1 MNRTTIDGREFFL
14 PPPFQRF
21 LEVVKFITHQVFL
34 TSLLTYFV
42 FYFINDTISGFV
54 SDQFNMDI
62 LLIILL
68 VSGVLLVALQPFP
81 QIVKPA
87 PGNRR
92 KVQLSWLFFAIVSG
106 IFGGALVWLKTI
118 ALGSL
123 SFVLSLLSAALI
135 ILLSLILLSEW
146 ASSDD
151 QDDA

>member
-14 PPPFQRF
+14 PPPLQRF

-34 TSLLTYFV
+34 ASLLTYFV
-42 FYFINDTISGFV
+42 FYFINDTLSGFV

-68 VSGVLLVALQPFP
+68 VSGVLLVAQQPFP
-81 QIVKPA
+81 QMAKSA

-92 KVQLSWLFFAIVSG
+92 KVQPSWLFLAIVSG

-123 SFVLSLLSAALI
+123 SLILSFLSAALI

-151 QDDA
+151 EGDA